1 MAKAPNRIPANTNK
15 IPHDPDQLQTLE
27 LAAAQVRREM
37 QPLFDRQCTDPES
50 AAKNEEWLQLL
61 YARLTPIQD
70 QIIKTP
76 AQDIQGIMVKLRLF
90 AWCRQEYFDEI
101 PADAT
106 TDERAMASLLID
118 MRNLKMA

>member
-1 MAKAPNRIPANTNK
+1 MAKAVRNIASNK
-15 IPHDPDQLQTLE
+15 SPELDPLQLQSLE
-27 LAAAQVRREM
+27 LAAMQVRREM
-37 QPLFDRQCTDPES
+37 QLHFTTRCNDPES
-50 AAKNEEWLQLL
+50 AAENEQWLQLL

-76 AQDIQGIMVKLRLF
+76 AQDIQGMMVKLRLF
-90 AWCRQEYFDEI
+90 AWCRQEYFDGI
-101 PADAT
+101 PADGT

>member
-1 MAKAPNRIPANTNK
+1 MAKAPNRIPANSNES
-15 IPHDPDQLQTLE
+15 PMDQLLELE
-27 LAAAQVRREM
+27 LAAAQVRREIR
-37 QPLFDRQCTDPES
+37 PLFEKQCTDPES
-50 AAKNEEWLQLL
+50 AQKNEEWLQLL